1 MFNLGLRRVVL
12 FFFSKIK
19 IEHCCPQIKKL
30 NSFND
35 IFITELLSYTI
46 APSTQAVLVLEE
58 ALA

>member
-12 FFFSKIK
+12 FFSKIK

-30 NSFND
+30 NSFHE
-35 IFITELLSYTI
+35 IFITELLSYTT
-46 APSTQAVLVLEE
+46 APLIQEVLMLEE